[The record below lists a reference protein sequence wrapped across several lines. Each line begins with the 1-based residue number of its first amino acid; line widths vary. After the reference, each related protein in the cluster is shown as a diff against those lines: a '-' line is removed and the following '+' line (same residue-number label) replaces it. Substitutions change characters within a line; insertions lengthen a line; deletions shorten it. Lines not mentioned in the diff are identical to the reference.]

1 MAAEVTM
8 PKMGYDM
15 TEGTVLKWLK
25 AEGDTVAKGDILAE
39 IETGKVTIEMESFD
53 EGVLRQIVV
62 AEGAT
67 VPVGQLI
74 AIIAGADEKID
85 VPAAAA
91 PAAGAATSEV
101 APVPEV
107 AVSST
112 VPPTPV
118 APPAA
123 VPTSAAGPASSAPA
137 SPPPAT
143 PTPAANGVA
152 AQPLPTSA
160 VAAPTAAP
168 PTDARLRAS
177 PLARRIAADRNVDL
191 HAVAGS
197 GPGGRITRDDVLSV
211 AAAPA
216 TAVATGVAATTTAR
230 PAAPAPTPAGERESL
245 SRIRTLIAHRLSQS
259 WQAAPHIFVTMA
271 IEMDAALALR
281 VQVNEA
287 LAATG
292 GGKVSVNDIVVKAC
306 GKALRAHPL
315 LNVSWDDGARIRHDH
330 IHIGVAVSLDD
341 GLITVVA
348 PDVDVRPL
356 GEVGADIAGKAQRA
370 RDGKLTADD
379 MATASTFTVTNLG
392 MFGVESF
399 TAIINPPEAC
409 ILAVGAAVPSAVVV
423 DGAVVVRSMMKV
435 TLSADHRVVDGA
447 SAAAFLV
454 TLKQLLEHPLGM
466 LV

>member
-25 AEGDTVAKGDILAE
+25 AEGDAVAKGDILAE
-39 IETGKVTIEMESFD
+39 IETGKVTIEMEAFD
-53 EGVLRQIVV
+53 EGVLRKIVV

-85 VPAAAA
+85 GPSAAAA
-91 PAAGAATSEV
+91 PT
-101 APVPEV
+101 
-107 AVSST
+107 
-112 VPPTPV
+112 
-118 APPAA
+118 
-123 VPTSAAGPASSAPA
+123 PA
-137 SPPPAT
+137 SPPSAAAPA
-143 PTPAANGVA
+143 
-152 AQPLPTSA
+152 PLPARAEPEPGPS
-160 VAAPTAAP
+160 AAPPSPGPSTNGSAAP
-168 PTDARLRAS
+168 APTDARLRAS

-191 HAVAGS
+191 RAVAGS

-211 AAAPA
+211 AAPA
-216 TAVATGVAATTTAR
+216 VTAVAPGTAAAR
-230 PAAPAPTPAGERESL
+230 PAVPVSAPAGQREAL
-245 SRIRTLIAHRLSQS
+245 SRIRTTIAQRLSQS

-370 RDGKLTADD
+370 REGKLTADD

-423 DGAVVVRSMMKV
+423 DGAVVVRSVMKV

>member
-25 AEGDTVAKGDILAE
+25 AEGDAVAKGDILAE

-53 EGVLRQIVV
+53 EGVLRKIVV

-67 VPVGQLI
+67 VPVGQVI
-74 AIIAGADEKID
+74 AIIAGADETID
-85 VPAAAA
+85 VPAAPAPTTGAA
-91 PAAGAATSEV
+91 PPEA
-101 APVPEV
+101 APVATLTTAP
-107 AVSST
+107 S
-112 VPPTPV
+112 PTAP
-118 APPAA
+118 PPAA
-123 VPTSAAGPASSAPA
+123 APTPSAGPTTTAPA
-137 SPPPAT
+137 SPPPAS
-143 PTPAANGVA
+143 PLPATNGVA
-152 AQPLPTSA
+152 AQPLPTP
-160 VAAPTAAP
+160 AAATPSAAP
-168 PTDARLRAS
+168 PADGRLRAS

-216 TAVATGVAATTTAR
+216 TAVATGVAAAAAAR
-230 PAAPAPTPAGERESL
+230 PAAPAPMPAGEREAL
-245 SRIRTLIAHRLSQS
+245 SRIRTMIAQRLSQS

-281 VQVNEA
+281 AQVNEA

-306 GKALRAHPL
+306 GRALRAHPL
-315 LNVSWDDGARIRHDH
+315 LNVSWDDGARIRHDR

-356 GEVGADIAGKAQRA
+356 GEIGADIAGKAQRA
-370 RDGKLTADD
+370 REGKLTADD

-423 DGAVVVRSMMKV
+423 DGAIVVRSVMKV

>member
-1 MAAEVTM
+1 
-8 PKMGYDM
+8 M
-15 TEGTVLKWLK
+15 TP
-25 AEGDTVAKGDILAE
+25 
-39 IETGKVTIEMESFD
+39 S
-53 EGVLRQIVV
+53 
-62 AEGAT
+62 
-67 VPVGQLI
+67 
-74 AIIAGADEKID
+74 
-85 VPAAAA
+85 
-91 PAAGAATSEV
+91 AAT
-101 APVPEV
+101 
-107 AVSST
+107 
-112 VPPTPV
+112 
-118 APPAA
+118 PA
-123 VPTSAAGPASSAPA
+123 
-137 SPPPAT
+137 
-143 PTPAANGVA
+143 
-152 AQPLPTSA
+152 
-160 VAAPTAAP
+160 
-168 PTDARLRAS
+168 DARLRAS

-191 HAVAGS
+191 LAVAGS

-211 AAAPA
+211 AAP
-216 TAVATGVAATTTAR
+216 TVAAV
-230 PAAPAPTPAGERESL
+230 APAPAPAPAGEREPL
-245 SRIRTLIAHRLSQS
+245 SRIRTMIAQRLSQS

-292 GGKVSVNDIVVKAC
+292 GGKVSVNDLVVMAC

-315 LNVSWDDGARIRHDH
+315 LNVSWDDGMRVRHDR

-348 PDVDVRPL
+348 PDADSRPL
-356 GEVGADIAGKAQRA
+356 GEVASDIAGKAQRA
-370 RDGKLTADD
+370 RAGKLTGDD
-379 MATASTFTVTNLG
+379 MAVASTFTVSNLG

-409 ILAVGAAVPSAVVV
+409 ILAVGASVASAVIV
-423 DGAVVVRSMMKV
+423 DGAVAIRSMMKV